1 MEVVWN
7 YDDQEYTVKEKIG
20 TQSIVMK
27 AQLDDNY
34 EEDDTLY
41 FNIALAVYSKRKHM
55 DRNEGNVLIT
65 GKNPLKTFVV
75 ARRMFEELQST
86 VLDDFLN
93 QANIVIYAHWVD
105 SRRRD
110 TYYKALKR
118 YGYDWG
124 QVQKRKVIL
133 RRFDKGD
140 YEGAYGGF

>member
-1 MEVVWN
+1 VEVVWN
-7 YDDQEYTVKEKIG
+7 YDDQEYSVKEKIG

-55 DRNEGNVLIT
+55 NRNEDNVLIT
-65 GKNPLKTFVV
+65 GKNPLETFVV
-75 ARRMFEELQST
+75 ARRMFEELQSA
-86 VLDDFLN
+86 VLDSFLN
-93 QANIVIYAHWVD
+93 QANIVIYVHWVD

-124 QVQKRKVIL
+124 RVQKRKAIL

-140 YEGAYGGF
+140 YEGAYGGI